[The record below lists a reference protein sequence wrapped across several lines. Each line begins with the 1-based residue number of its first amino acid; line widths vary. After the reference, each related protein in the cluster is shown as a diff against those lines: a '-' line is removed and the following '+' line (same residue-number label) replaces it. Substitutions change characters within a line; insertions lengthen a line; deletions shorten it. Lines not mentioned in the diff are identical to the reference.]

1 MYLKRKIDLALL
13 EWKKDPGHKPL
24 LLRGARQT
32 GKTTAV
38 RHLAESF
45 DHYIEINFEKNE
57 GIRQAFAGDLN
68 VRSIVSQIEFLF
80 DIPVVP
86 GKTLLFLDEIQSCPR
101 AISALRFFF
110 EDFQELHVIAAG
122 SLLEFVFEELSDFGV
137 GRIRN
142 MFIYPLSFG
151 EFADALGAGVSFDR
165 SRQFSFSNPLP
176 EIAHEKM
183 LSLLKAFM
191 IVGGMPAAVKKYAET
206 KSFLA
211 AQHEQDDILV
221 SLKEDFGK
229 YKTRL
234 PPETIRATL
243 TSVVR
248 QTCSKFIYSD
258 PLLGLSYAQSKNAA
272 DLLERAKI
280 VIRVDCTNANGL
292 PLGGDIN
299 PKSRKYMLLDTGL
312 YLRESALSFSEWAA
326 EAPAKFVNQ
335 GKLAEMFIGL
345 ELKKTGSPLVDNQ
358 LYFWHRE
365 AKDSNAEVD
374 YVTQYGNRVLPIE
387 VKSGT
392 SGSMKSLR
400 IMMESKKLDLA
411 IRTSCENLG
420 KLDFVNI
427 IPLYLISELSTLM
440 NRSLPTATWRLPPT
454 AAPPHS

>member
-1 MYLKRKIDLALL
+1 MYLQRKIDSALL
-13 EWKKDPGHKPL
+13 EWKQDPGHKPL

-32 GKTTAV
+32 GKTTVV

-45 DHYIEINFEKNE
+45 DHYVEINFEKNE
-57 GIRQAFAGDLN
+57 GIRQVFDGDLN
-68 VRSIVSQIEFLF
+68 VRAMVSQIELLF
-80 DIPVVP
+80 DTPIVP
-86 GKTLLFLDEIQSCPR
+86 GKTLLFFDEIQSCPR

-110 EDFQELHVIAAG
+110 EDFQELHVVAAG
-122 SLLEFVFEELSDFGV
+122 SLLEFVFEDLSDFGV

-151 EFADALGAGVSFDR
+151 EFADALGAGMSFER
-165 SRQFSFSNPLP
+165 AKKYSFSNTLP
-176 EIAHEKM
+176 EIAHNKL

-211 AQHEQDDILV
+211 AQREQDDILV

-234 PPETIRATL
+234 PPETIRSTL
-243 TSVVR
+243 TSIVR
-248 QTCSKFIYSD
+248 QTCSKFIHTD

-280 VIRVDCTNANGL
+280 IVRVDCTNANGI

-312 YLRESALSFSEWAA
+312 YLRESALSFSERAA
-326 EAPAKFVNQ
+326 EPPAKFVNQ
-335 GKLAEMFIGL
+335 GKLAEMFVGL
-345 ELKKTGSPLVDNQ
+345 ELKKTGSPLVDNP
-358 LYFWHRE
+358 LFFWHRE
-365 AKDSNAEVD
+365 VRDSNAEVD
-374 YVTQYGNRVLPIE
+374 YVTQYGNSVLPIE

-400 IMMESKKLDLA
+400 IMMESKKLDFA

-420 KLDFVNI
+420 MLDSVGI
-427 IPLYLISELSTLM
+427 IPLYLIGEF
-440 NRSLPTATWRLPPT
+440 
-454 AAPPHS
+454 AALAVAGKMV